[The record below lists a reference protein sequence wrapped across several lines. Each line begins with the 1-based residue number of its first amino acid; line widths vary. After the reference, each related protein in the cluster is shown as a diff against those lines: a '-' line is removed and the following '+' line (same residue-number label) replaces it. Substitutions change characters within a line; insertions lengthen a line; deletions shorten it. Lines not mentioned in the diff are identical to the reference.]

1 MKIDKNLDIWKK
13 GRQSAQNV
21 YELAKELPEEEK
33 FILSEEI
40 TQTAI
45 LMISEIPNS
54 STPALQN

>member
-1 MKIDKNLDIWKK
+1 MKKNKNLDIWEK
-13 GRQSAQNV
+13 GRQLAANV
-21 YELAKELPEEEK
+21 YESAKELPEEEK
-33 FILSEEI
+33 IVLSEEI

>member
-13 GRQSAQNV
+13 GRQLATYV

-33 FILSEEI
+33 IVLSDEI

-54 STPALQN
+54 STHALQN

>member
-13 GRQSAQNV
+13 GRQLATND

-33 FILSEEI
+33 IVLSDEI

-54 STPALQN
+54 STHALQN

>member
-13 GRQSAQNV
+13 GRQLATNV